1 VAADVIVFVKAPR
14 SGTVKTRLAC
24 TLGNETAC
32 DIYKALVASVLRTFS
47 SFPSVQL
54 RFSPDDAL
62 SDITPWLRPGWAAH
76 PQGPGDLGQRMLRAF
91 AHSFGRGMSK
101 VIIIGSDCPE
111 ITLRDIDQAS
121 DALSSHGLVLGPATD
136 GGYWLIGLTKS
147 EPALFEEITWS
158 SRHVLAET
166 LARAAA
172 LGIRVHLLRSL
183 SDIDT
188 AEDWERCQCSKQAGT
203 PAPN

>member
-1 VAADVIVFVKAPR
+1 MAADVIVFVKAPR
-14 SGTVKTRLAC
+14 SGTVKTRLAR
-24 TLGNETAC
+24 TIGNQAAC
-32 DIYKALVASVLRTFS
+32 DIYRALVASVLRTVS
-47 SFPSVQL
+47 SFPTVQVH
-54 RFSPDDAL
+54 FSPDDAL
-62 SDITPWLRPGWAAH
+62 SDIAPWLRPGWSAH

-91 AHSFGRGMSK
+91 AHSFDRGVSK

-121 DALSSHGLVLGPATD
+121 DALSSYSLVLGPATD

-158 SRHVLAET
+158 SRHVLAQT
-166 LARAAA
+166 LARATA
-172 LGIRVHLLRSL
+172 LGMRVHLLRTL

-188 AEDWERCQCSKQAGT
+188 AEDWERYQCSKQAGT

>member
-1 VAADVIVFVKAPR
+1 MAADVIVFVKAPR
-14 SGTVKTRLAC
+14 FGTVKTRLAH
-24 TLGNETAC
+24 TLGDQAAC
-32 DIYKALVASVLRTFS
+32 GIYKALLASVFNTFS
-47 SFPSVQL
+47 TFPNLQV

-62 SDITPWLRPGWAAH
+62 SEIAPWLRPGWAAH

-91 AHSFGRGMSK
+91 AHSFGCGMSK

-121 DALSSHGLVLGPATD
+121 EALSSHGLVLGPATD
-136 GGYWLIGLTKS
+136 GGYWLIGLAKS

-172 LGIRVHLLRSL
+172 LGMRVHLLRTL

-188 AEDWERCQCSKQAGT
+188 AEDWERYQRSKQAGT

>member
-1 VAADVIVFVKAPR
+1 MAADVIVFIKAPR
-14 SGTVKTRLAC
+14 SGTVKTRLAR
-24 TLGNETAC
+24 TLGDQAAC
-32 DIYKALVASVLRTFS
+32 DIYKALLSSTLATLS
-47 SFPSVQL
+47 SFPGLQI

-62 SDITPWLRPGWAAH
+62 RDISPWLHPGWAAN

-91 AHSFGRGMSK
+91 EHSLGRGVSK

-111 ITLRDIDQAS
+111 ITLHDIDQAS
-121 DALSSHGLVLGPATD
+121 SALSSHDLVLGPATD
-136 GGYWLIGLTKS
+136 GGYWLIGLAKT
-147 EPALFEEITWS
+147 EPALFEGITWG

-166 LARAAA
+166 LARATA
-172 LGIRVHLLRSL
+172 LGMRIHLLRTL

-188 AEDWERCQCSKQAGT
+188 AEDWERYQRSKQGGT